1 MDRRETE
8 SMAARDHVEVDRSGA
23 VPAEK
28 PSAISHIENNYL
40 MKVGVMV
47 RDIES
52 AVAHYSRLFGIE
64 PPTIHKPDPERTVEH
79 TETGYTWYRGQ
90 FVPGRVKIA
99 NLQMGPVTLEL
110 LETFDEPGP
119 WNEFVKAH
127 GQGIFFITFT
137 VPGFERH
144 INLLEENGMPMTHK
158 GEYGSGRYAYFD
170 TASQLGLILGLQ
182 EIGPPLDQ
190 PVMPK
195 LDAAAAGTLKE
206 AGV

>member
-1 MDRRETE
+1 LDRMETE
-8 SMAARDHVEVDRSGA
+8 SMAPQDNVEANGSA
-23 VPAEK
+23 APADK
-28 PSAISHIENNYL
+28 APAISHIENNNL

-64 PPTIHKPDPERTVEH
+64 PPAIHKPDPERAVEH
-79 TETGYTWYRGQ
+79 TKAGYTWYRGQ

-110 LETFDEPGP
+110 LETLDEPGP
-119 WNEFVKAH
+119 WNEFVQAH

-144 INLLEENGMPMTHK
+144 INLLEAIGMPLTHK
-158 GEYGSGRYAYFD
+158 GEYGSGRYAYFY
-170 TASQLGLILGLQ
+170 TESQLGLVLGLQ
-182 EIGPPLDQ
+182 EIGPPLDR

-195 LDAAAAGTLKE
+195 INVAEDETLKE
-206 AGV
+206 TGV